1 MKQKT
6 TFLKSAFIMA
16 SLFIAGNNLSA
27 QTLVAHYK
35 FDNSIADETGNWN
48 LTATDEDSSLTY
60 EMGQNGTANGA
71 ITGFDRADF
80 LSTVANFPISGDEN
94 RTMTAWIKLIALTP
108 QTTVVG
114 GGENSPGKKW
124 TFGHQGSKVRAEI
137 NGKGMGVGTLE
148 IDVWSHI
155 AVVWDKDNATVRV
168 YQNGELK
175 GSNTTW
181 STNTTEAPLLI
192 GNDYNANPSD
202 RGFNGAMDDVRIYT
216 GVAADDAF
224 IKSIYDATVLS
235 VKDNVVKTSFNAF
248 PNPVADRLTFS
259 SDKISSIEIYNILG
273 AKVKSQKV
281 SNKSIDMSTFSE
293 GVYLL
298 KCLDENGLNLNTLKV
313 IKK

>member
-16 SLFIAGNNLSA
+16 ALFIAGNNLSA
-27 QTLVAHYK
+27 QTLEAHYK
-35 FDNSIADETGNWN
+35 FDNSITDETGNWN
-48 LTATDEDSSLTY
+48 LTATDEDGSITY
-60 EMGQNGTANGA
+60 EVGQDGTANGA

-80 LSTVANFPISGDEN
+80 LSTVANFPISGDAS

-148 IDVWSHI
+148 LDVWSHI
-155 AVVWDKDNATVRV
+155 AVVWDKDNSTVRI

-216 GVAADDAF
+216 GAADDAF
-224 IKSIYDATVLS
+224 IKNIYDTTVLG
-235 VKDNVVKTSFNAF
+235 VNDNVAKTSFNAF
-248 PNPVADRLTFS
+248 PNPVLDRLSFS
-259 SDKISSIEIYNILG
+259 SDKISSVEIYNILG
-273 AKVKSQKV
+273 AKVTSQKV
-281 SNKSIDMSTFSE
+281 INKSIDMSSLSK
-293 GVYLL
+293 GIYMV
-298 KCLDENGLNLNTLKV
+298 KCKDADDQNMGTLKA
-313 IKK
+313 IKE

>member
-16 SLFIAGNNLSA
+16 ALFIAGNNLSA
-27 QTLVAHYK
+27 QTLEAHYK
-35 FDNSIADETGNWN
+35 FDNSITDETGNWN
-48 LTATDEDSSLTY
+48 LTATDEDGSITY
-60 EMGQNGTANGA
+60 EVGQDGTANGA

-80 LSTVANFPISGDEN
+80 LSTVANFPISGDAS

-148 IDVWSHI
+148 LDVWSHI
-155 AVVWDKDNATVRV
+155 AVVWDKDNSTVRI

-192 GNDYNANPSD
+192 GNDYNANP
-202 RGFNGAMDDVRIYT
+202 Y
-216 GVAADDAF
+216 
-224 IKSIYDATVLS
+224 
-235 VKDNVVKTSFNAF
+235 
-248 PNPVADRLTFS
+248 
-259 SDKISSIEIYNILG
+259 
-273 AKVKSQKV
+273 
-281 SNKSIDMSTFSE
+281 
-293 GVYLL
+293 
-298 KCLDENGLNLNTLKV
+298 
-313 IKK
+313 

>member
-35 FDNSIADETGNWN
+35 FDNSITDETGNWN
-48 LTATDEDSSLTY
+48 LTATDEDSSITY
-60 EMGQNGTANGA
+60 EMGQDGTANGA

-80 LSTVANFPISGDEN
+80 LSTVTNFPISGDAS
-94 RTMTAWIKLIALTP
+94 RTMTAWIKLIELTP
-108 QTTVVG
+108 QTSVVG
-114 GGENSPGKKW
+114 GGENLTGKKW
-124 TFGHQGSKVRAEI
+124 TFGHQGAKVRAEI

-148 IDVWSHI
+148 VGVWSHI
-155 AVVWDKDNATVRV
+155 AVVWDQATSTVRL

-181 STNTTEAPLLI
+181 SPDTTEAPILI
-192 GNDYNANPSD
+192 GNDFNADPVN

-235 VKDNVVKTSFNAF
+235 VNDNIVKTSLNAF
-248 PNPVADRLTFS
+248 PNPVIDRLSFS
-259 SDKISSIEIYNILG
+259 SDKISSVEIYNILG